1 MSSPTKRAHVGPIL
15 TWSLHPLRSDG
26 AAANIIAD
34 QRRSAP
40 TAPAN
45 RNSLLTGREAYNASF
60 PDVHG
65 AHTCGWTVEE
75 TTDRLQDCLETAL
88 GGYLH
93 DSEDL
98 PEPSSAEP
106 GQVLVAVSP
115 AVAARLALYTAMRS
129 QAVTADSL
137 AQRLG
142 VRSTRIRRLM
152 DPRRPAKLSA
162 LEPALAALGLSLVAE
177 AQPQKPTTPRDI
189 ATQT

>member
-1 MSSPTKRAHVGPIL
+1 MRYAYPCDVVPDDEEA
-15 TWSLHPLRSDG
+15 
-26 AAANIIAD
+26 
-34 QRRSAP
+34 
-40 TAPAN
+40 
-45 RNSLLTGREAYNASF
+45 LLTGREAYNASF

-98 PEPSSAEP
+98 PEPSSAES

-142 VRSTRIRRLM
+142 VRPTRIRRLI

-177 AQPQKPTTPRDI
+177 AQPQRPAR
-189 ATQT
+189 